1 MGGNVERHIGDD
13 DRYGAAIEVMRDAE
27 PTSDDVSFQDRVDP
41 WMQACFG
48 AEISADKL
56 ERGDRLL
63 EDVLKLLQSGDY
75 PSERIAALTKYV
87 WSREIGEPAQEVG
100 GVMVTLA
107 AYCLAHGLN
116 MHTAGETELTRIW
129 TKVDKIRAK
138 QAAKPKGSPL
148 PLAWSES
155 NTPDAE
161 AYRDEALAQVA
172 SLTPDDLIDLIG
184 EFGREVY
191 HLLDDCETSGPVGEE
206 IHTITEDGLRKVS
219 AILDRL
225 EALPFEE
232 PGVMLGTGA
241 MLQAAIRQT
250 FAHTPPRTGGR
261 RQMKVLIVGGPNR
274 GQVVDVE
281 ATPSN
286 MLELV
291 QVRDPVRG
299 EAYWFKVEA
308 DVKDKHSYVIG
319 ELCRAYEFVTKGET
333 RRQHVGENGKL

>member
-13 DRYGAAIEVMRDAE
+13 DRYGAAIEAVRDAE
-27 PTSDDVSFQDRVDP
+27 PTSDDVSFQD
-41 WMQACFG
+41 
-48 AEISADKL
+48 
-56 ERGDRLL
+56 
-63 EDVLKLLQSGDY
+63 
-75 PSERIAALTKYV
+75 
-87 WSREIGEPAQEVG
+87 
-100 GVMVTLA
+100 
-107 AYCLAHGLN
+107 
-116 MHTAGETELTRIW
+116 
-129 TKVDKIRAK
+129 
-138 QAAKPKGSPL
+138 
-148 PLAWSES
+148 
-155 NTPDAE
+155 
-161 AYRDEALAQVA
+161 RDEALAQVA

-219 AILDRL
+219 AILDRI
-225 EALPFEE
+225 EAMPFEE

-250 FAHTPPRTGGR
+250 FAHPSRTGGR
-261 RQMKVLIVGGPNR
+261 RQMKVLIVGGQNR

>member
-1 MGGNVERHIGDD
+1 MTDHAKRIWLRAIAIVAKARNKCAPGERFEALNLVMGD
-13 DRYGAAIEVMRDAE
+13 
-27 PTSDDVSFQDRVDP
+27 
-41 WMQACFG
+41 
-48 AEISADKL
+48 
-56 ERGDRLL
+56 L
-63 EDVLKLLQSGDY
+63 EDARRRDQLIMPDFPAVCPDCGQHCETHNGESDCAALQSG
-75 PSERIAALTKYV
+75 E
-87 WSREIGEPAQEVG
+87 AQG
-100 GVMVTLA
+100 
-107 AYCLAHGLN
+107 
-116 MHTAGETELTRIW
+116 
-129 TKVDKIRAK
+129 
-138 QAAKPKGSPL
+138 
-148 PLAWSES
+148 
-155 NTPDAE
+155 
-161 AYRDEALAQVA
+161 QVA

-219 AILDRL
+219 AILDRI
-225 EALPFEE
+225 EAMPFEE

-241 MLQAAIRQT
+241 MLQAAIMQT
-250 FAHTPPRTGGR
+250 FAHPPRTGGR

-291 QVRDPVRG
+291 RVLDPVRG
-299 EAYWFKVEA
+299 EAFWFKVEA